1 MRLKY
6 SLLICFSILL
16 GAGMT
21 GKPKTAQFQY
31 GITKI
36 IKQFN
41 VDSKGGTFKIS
52 ETDTPINNISIEIP
66 PEALEKEITIS
77 IGYNDGKLIPRT
89 GKSSG
94 VIIVIESDKKT
105 ALFRKHIT
113 ITIPYDISINPKCI
127 IAYQIDKNGKLHTVD
142 TGKMDSEFGTVSFY
156 SFKTLMMT
164 WVYIF

>member
-1 MRLKY
+1 
-6 SLLICFSILL
+6 
-16 GAGMT
+16 MT
-21 GKPKTAQFQY
+21 KKPKTTQFEY

-52 ETDTPINNISIEIP
+52 EADTPINNVSIEIP
-66 PEALEKEITIS
+66 YEALEKEITIS

-94 VIIVIESDKKT
+94 VILVIESDKKT
-105 ALFRKHIT
+105 VKFKKHIT
-113 ITIPYDISINPKCI
+113 ITLSYDTSVNPKWI
-127 IAYQIDKNGKLHTVD
+127 IGYQIDNNGKLHAVD
-142 TGKMDSEFGTVSFY
+142 TGKMDREFGTISFY